1 MSFNNRN
8 IHLTPENYQEY
19 FLLYVDDELSIEER
33 EVVESYIELNPH
45 LQAELD
51 SFLSSKLP
59 VENISM
65 ENKQFLLSENMKHV
79 EVDESLLLYIDNELD
94 KEGKVR
100 VEELIRNN
108 GDYQLQ
114 YQLLKKSKLDYKD
127 TIIYPYKKELYKSTG
142 ALRPFYLFR
151 IAAAIILILSLGAIL
166 WITNSDEQPASIVQ
180 KPVTNET
187 RNNVIH
193 QEQKTLSEDDKDNI
207 TSVQATDIALDKEP
221 KTQNRTYKKEE
232 VSTGVQKP
240 VTSEKEMQI
249 ARITEQSKTKKIVE
263 QTKSKETTEIAKV
276 KEPINP
282 QQNIHKTPVTSEDV
296 ITYINTEAPVNT
308 AVTFASNE
316 EDKKG
321 SVRGFLRKATRF
333 IERRTGVNP
342 VNEDD
347 ELLIGVVAIKL

>member
-8 IHLTPENYQEY
+8 IDITPDNYQEY

-33 EVVESYIELNPH
+33 EAVDSYIKLNPH

-51 SFLSSKLP
+51 SFLNTKLP
-59 VENISM
+59 VENISI
-65 ENKQFLLSENMKHV
+65 ENKQFLLSDSMKHV

-94 KEGKVR
+94 NEEKEKV
-100 VEELIRNN
+100 EQLIRNN

-114 YQLLKKSKLDYKD
+114 YQLLKKAKLNEKD
-127 TIIYPYKKELYKSTG
+127 TIVYPYKKELYKSTG
-142 ALRPFYLFR
+142 AVHPFYWFR

-166 WITNSDEQPASIVQ
+166 WITNSNEQPASIVQ
-180 KPVTNET
+180 KPVTNEIKNEVT
-187 RNNVIH
+187 Q
-193 QEQKTLSEDDKDNI
+193 QEEKTISEDDEDHI
-207 TSVQATDIALDKEP
+207 TSGPSTDIAIQNEP
-221 KTQNRTYKKEE
+221 KTQIRTHKKEE
-232 VSTGVQKP
+232 IPTGVQKP

-249 ARITEQSKTKKIVE
+249 ARVPEQPKSKNLVE
-263 QTKSKETTEIAKV
+263 QTKYKETTEIAKT
-276 KEPINP
+276 KESVNP

-296 ITYINTEAPVNT
+296 LSYINTEAPVNT
-308 AVTFASNE
+308 AVSFASNE